1 MKSKISKIILIS
13 IATILITFVTSFLL
27 ISSYYQDYFVV
38 NTWVNGVY
46 CTGKSIEEVN
56 MELLANTKAP
66 YLQIIGANGKVNTIN
81 LADADYNEDM
91 KASLYEYHK
100 NQSSFLWVKHLFYEQ
115 NIELSPVI
123 SWDKTK
129 LITLILDSELVKQ
142 NIRQESTI
150 DVYITL
156 DNEGYGLYDGMA
168 DVFDANLFAD
178 TVIANFEMGI
188 MSTDIRDSKFYY
200 VQQDNAEQIA
210 TRELWSELEGFLNTG
225 LTYDMGAEQIVFNK
239 KITSNLI
246 ATNEDG
252 TFQRDENGNLM
263 FSDEKILQYADDLF
277 AKYNTVNTNLT
288 FVTTNGDIVE
298 VPYNKYGTE
307 IDVAKEKEYLL
318 NALHNNI
325 SEVHI
330 PTYKKEG
337 YVRGLND
344 IGDTYI
350 EVDMTLQKL
359 YCYKNGELIIETSI
373 VTGNMR
379 NNWDTPVGVNYVY
392 AKQKKRILRGAN
404 YATPV
409 DYWMPVVGG
418 VGLHDANWRS
428 EFGGEIYKTDGSH
441 GCVNIPPDIMPNIYE
456 EFEVGTPVIMFY

>member
-1 MKSKISKIILIS
+1 MKSKIGKILLIS
-13 IATILITFVTSFLL
+13 IAAFLL
-27 ISSYYQDYFVV
+27 SGIIIYLFISSYYQDYFVV
-38 NTWVNGVY
+38 NTWINGVY
-46 CTGKSIEEVN
+46 CTGKTVEEVN
-56 MELLANTKAP
+56 TELLSEVKAP
-66 YLQIIGANGKVNTIN
+66 CLKIIGADGKENIIS
-81 LADADYNEDM
+81 LAEAEYKEDL
-91 KASLYEYHK
+91 KSSLYVYRK
-100 NQSSFLWVKHLFYEQ
+100 SQSSFLWIKHLFGEQ
-115 NIELSPVI
+115 HIELLPAT
-123 SWDKTK
+123 SWNKEILK
-129 LITLILDSELVKQ
+129 RLILDSELVKE
-142 NIRQESTI
+142 NIREESTV
-150 DVYITL
+150 DVYIML
-156 DNEGYGLYDGMA
+156 DENGYSLYDGMSN
-168 DVFDANLFAD
+168 VFDAELFAD
-178 TVIANFEMGI
+178 TVIANLDMGI
-188 MSTDIRDSKFYY
+188 LHTDITDSRFYY
-200 VQQDNAEQIA
+200 MQEDSPEQTKA
-210 TRELWSELEGFLNTG
+210 RELWKELEAFLNTG
-225 LTYDMGAEQIVFNK
+225 LVYDMGAEQIVFNK
-239 KITSNLI
+239 KITSDFIQVADNG
-246 ATNEDG
+246 E
-252 TFQRDENGNLM
+252 FQRDENGNLM
-263 FSDEKILQYADDLF
+263 FSDDKILQYAEELF
-277 AKYNTVNTNLT
+277 AKYNTVKTNLT

-318 NALHNNI
+318 NALHNKV

-330 PTYKKEG
+330 PTYKQEG

-359 YCYKNGELIIETSI
+359 YAYKNGVLIVETDI

-428 EFGGEIYKTDGSH
+428 EFGGEIYKTNGSH
-441 GCVNIPPDIMPNIYE
+441 GCVNIPAEIMPTIYE